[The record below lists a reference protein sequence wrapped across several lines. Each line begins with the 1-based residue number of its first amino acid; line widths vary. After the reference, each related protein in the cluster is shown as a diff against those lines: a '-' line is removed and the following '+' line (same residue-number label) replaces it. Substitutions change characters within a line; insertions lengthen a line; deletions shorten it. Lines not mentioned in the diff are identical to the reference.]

1 MKLRYT
7 NQAKADIESLYKY
20 IARDDP
26 DTAQGVVERVTAMIE
41 YLPENPALGQRGRA
55 PGSLELLVPSVP
67 FVVVY
72 RIGAENI
79 DILAIIHRSRR
90 WPDRI

>member
-1 MKLRYT
+1 M
-7 NQAKADIESLYKY
+7 ESLYKY
-20 IARDDP
+20 IARDNP
-26 DTAQGVVERVTAMIE
+26 DTAQGVVERVAAMIG

-55 PGSLELLVPSVP
+55 AGSLELLVPSVP

-72 RIGAENI
+72 EPGAENI